1 MGTAIHDVLILDA
14 QQVALGD
21 HDIDVPHQTGDA
33 VQVQTVLQL
42 HLCEGVAAGMR
53 ADPHRRRDP
62 HLFCGVFQYPCH
74 GFIGHRLA
82 CFAGEEILIASR
94 VLLQVAI
101 PERSVL
107 DELLGECGRFWHDP
121 FLAALAM
128 LDQNIVLLDV
138 LRFHQDHFVA
148 AHPGIKQQ
156 HDDGLVPYLQ
166 KILAIVEL
174 DHPLHLSRCKGIDNR
189 PGLTEALYLFGR
201 IVPLLQIAL
210 IDQIVEPC
218 APHLEQVVDIAGR
231 AARVL
236 LLLHQVPDVAG
247 TDVFQLSDLLQLQIF
262 QQKTGRSLIIAQG
275 AFSQMA
281 AFTVIDKFIAEV
293 FQTHKKK
300 HPFLHGGP
308 QKKG

>member
-1 MGTAIHDVLILDA
+1 MNYNHEDAVTIRTNGRKNDASALWALRDVLEGK
-14 QQVALGD
+14 ALIYD
-21 HDIDVPHQTGDA
+21 
-33 VQVQTVLQL
+33 
-42 HLCEGVAAGMR
+42 
-53 ADPHRRRDP
+53 
-62 HLFCGVFQYPCH
+62 
-74 GFIGHRLA
+74 
-82 CFAGEEILIASR
+82 R

-101 PERSVL
+101 PERAVL

-121 FLAALAM
+121 FLAALAV

-138 LRFHQDHFVA
+138 LRLHQDHFVA
-148 AHPGIKQQ
+148 AHPGIEQQ
-156 HDDGLVPYLQ
+156 HNDGLIPYLQ
-166 KILAIVEL
+166 KILAVVEL
-174 DHPLHLSRCKGIDNR
+174 DHPLHLSHCKGIDDR
-189 PGLTEALYLFGR
+189 PGLAETLYLFGR

-262 QQKTGRSLIIAQG
+262 QQKTGRSLIIAQR

-281 AFTVIDKFIAEV
+281 AFTVVDKFIAEI
-293 FQTHKKK
+293 FQTHKKT
-300 HPFLHGGP
+300 PFP
-308 QKKG
+308 SWRTTKERVKNC

>member
-1 MGTAIHDVLILDA
+1 MVCVG
-14 QQVALGD
+14 
-21 HDIDVPHQTGDA
+21 IDVAKDKHDCCILASDG
-33 VQVQTVLQL
+33 TV
-42 HLCEGVAAGMR
+42 R
-53 ADPHRRRDP
+53 ADCFTIPNNMD
-62 HLFCGVFQYPCH
+62 
-74 GFIGHRLA
+74 GFKR
-82 CFAGEEILIASR
+82 
-94 VLLQVAI
+94 
-101 PERSVL
+101 P
-107 DELLGECGRFWHDP
+107 
-121 FLAALAM
+121 
-128 LDQNIVLLDV
+128 
-138 LRFHQDHFVA
+138 
-148 AHPGIKQQ
+148 
-156 HDDGLVPYLQ
+156 
-166 KILAIVEL
+166 LAIVEL